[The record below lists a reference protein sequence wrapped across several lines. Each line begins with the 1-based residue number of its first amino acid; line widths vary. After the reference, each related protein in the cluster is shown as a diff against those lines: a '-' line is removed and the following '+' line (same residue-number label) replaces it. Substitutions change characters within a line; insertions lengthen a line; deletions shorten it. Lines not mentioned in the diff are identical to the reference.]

1 VPSAPTVHLALA
13 SQPGSVA
20 LVRAVLAGASELLEF
35 DAELLADLKTAV
47 SEACN
52 NVVMHAYAG
61 DPGPLIVHLVAA
73 GDAVEV
79 TVRDW
84 GSGIDESAGAEEQTG
99 LGIAVI
105 SALAAKT
112 EVLSSPAVGTEVRML
127 FDYHQTEIPDL
138 HRIVSDVDSS
148 SGEPVAGDVVV
159 SIAPVS
165 LLPGILGRL
174 AGCVAAEAHFSID
187 RYADLY
193 TIIDGIAA
201 HASDETISVGLAARP
216 RQLEVTVG
224 PFQAG
229 TAARLRIAAPNS
241 PPLLLGLFVDQIV
254 ARSHKDSE
262 ALHVMVVDSESGPR
276 STIGNDPQDQP
287 VWPQY

>member
-1 VPSAPTVHLALA
+1 VHLELD
-13 SQPGSVA
+13 SRPGSVA

-35 DAELLADLKTAV
+35 EAELLADLKTAV

-79 TVRDW
+79 TVRDC
-84 GSGIDESAGAEEQTG
+84 GSGINESGSAEEQEG

-127 FDYHQTEIPDL
+127 FGYQAGTPDL
-138 HRIVSDVDSS
+138 HRMVSEVDPG
-148 SGEPVAGDVVV
+148 SGEPVPGDVVV
-159 SIAPVS
+159 SVAPVS
-165 LLPGILGRL
+165 LLPGILGRV

-187 RYADLY
+187 SYADLY
-193 TIIDGIAA
+193 TITDGIAA
-201 HASDETISVGLAARP
+201 HATNYASDDTISVGLAARP
-216 RQLEVTVG
+216 RQIEVTVG

-229 TAARLRIAAPNS
+229 TASHLRAAAPNG
-241 PPLLLGLFVDQIV
+241 PPLLLALLVDHIV
-254 ARSHKDSE
+254 ARSLNGSE
-262 ALHVMVVDSESGPR
+262 ALHVMLVDSESGAA
-276 STIGNDPQDQP
+276 INN
-287 VWPQY
+287 